1 MPKILKVNTPADYS
15 SYHGL
20 TDRHPLVTVI
30 EYSRI
35 SPIRHSLNSYGVYGI
50 FLQDDNDIDLVYG
63 CGKYDYKNGSLICVA
78 PGQIGGKEDNGERT
92 SIGGWAMLFHPDLL
106 RGTGLQD
113 DIKRYSFFDYRVNEA
128 LHMNDDEHQT
138 IVAIFRKIEEEI
150 ARPRD
155 DFQDEIIVGYI
166 SLMLKFCKRFYNRQF
181 LTRKLVNADIL
192 ARFEAMLCDYY
203 SANRQM
209 DMGIPTVNYCAE
221 QLCMSSNY
229 FSDLIKKTT
238 GENAGAIIRRFV
250 IQYAKNELASGL
262 GVSEVAYKLG
272 FEYPQH
278 FSRMFKNVTGMTP
291 KAYITSLR

>member
-192 ARFEAMLCDYY
+192 ARFEAMLRDYY

>member
-20 TDRHPLVTVI
+20 TDRHPLITVI

-50 FLQDDNDIDLVYG
+50 FLQDDNNLDLVYG

-106 RGTGLQD
+106 RGTALQD

-150 ARPRD
+150 ARPHD
-155 DFQDEIIVGYI
+155 DCQDEILVGYI
-166 SLMLKFCKRFYNRQF
+166 SLLLKFCKRFYNRQF
-181 LTRKLVNADIL
+181 LTRRLANADIL
-192 ARFEAMLCDYY
+192 VRFETLLRDYY
-203 SANRQM
+203 SASRQM

-221 QLCMSSNY
+221 QLYMSSNY

-250 IQYAKNELASGL
+250 IQHAKNELASGL
-262 GVSEVAYKLG
+262 GVSEVAYRLG

>member
-209 DMGIPTVNYCAE
+209 DRGIPTVNYCAE

>member
-20 TDRHPLVTVI
+20 TDRHPLITVI

-50 FLQDDNDIDLVYG
+50 FLQDDNDLDLVYG

-106 RGTGLQD
+106 RGTALQD

-150 ARPRD
+150 ARPHD
-155 DFQDEIIVGYI
+155 DCQDEIIVGYI
-166 SLMLKFCKRFYNRQF
+166 SLMLTFCKRFYNRQF

-192 ARFEAMLCDYY
+192 VRFETLLRDYY
-203 SANRQM
+203 SASHQM

-221 QLCMSSNY
+221 QLYMSSNY
-229 FSDLIKKTT
+229 FSDLIKKIT

-250 IQYAKNELASGL
+250 IQHAKNELTSGS

-291 KAYITSLR
+291 KAYINSLR